1 MKRIPI
7 SFVLC
12 VCMAIATLIKPGL
25 AQAALGEP
33 IDSVATDRVAL
44 KAVQSAA
51 AVSSSYSVQE
61 LKSNLISVREYLTSS
76 GVVFAIAW
84 KGLTHP
90 DLTPLLGSFAK
101 EYTEGRQN
109 APHQRGRRRSQ
120 LKTEHL
126 VVEKWGHMR
135 NLQGRA
141 YLKALI
147 PPGVKIDE
155 IN

>member
-1 MKRIPI
+1 MKKI
-7 SFVLC
+7 SISSLF
-12 VCMAIATLIKPGL
+12 CMCMVIAMLMKPEP

-33 IDSVATDRVAL
+33 VDSVATDRVAL
-44 KAVQSAA
+44 KAVQGET
-51 AVSSSYSVQE
+51 VVRSSYSVQE

-76 GVVFAIAW
+76 GVVFAITW

-101 EYTEGRQN
+101 EYAEGLRN
-109 APHQRGRRRSQ
+109 TPHERGRRSSQ
-120 LKTEHL
+120 IKTEHI

>member
-1 MKRIPI
+1 MVIAMLMKPE
-7 SFVLC
+7 
-12 VCMAIATLIKPGL
+12 P

-33 IDSVATDRVAL
+33 VDSVAADRVAL
-44 KAVQSAA
+44 KAVQGET
-51 AVSSSYSVQE
+51 VVRSSYSVQE
-61 LKSNLISVREYLTSS
+61 LKSNLISLREYLTSS
-76 GVVFAIAW
+76 GVVFAITW

-90 DLTPLLGSFAK
+90 DLTPLLGSFAT
-101 EYTEGRQN
+101 EYAEGLRN
-109 APHQRGRRRSQ
+109 VPHERGRRSSQ
-120 LKTEHL
+120 IKTEHI

-141 YLKALI
+141 YLKALV